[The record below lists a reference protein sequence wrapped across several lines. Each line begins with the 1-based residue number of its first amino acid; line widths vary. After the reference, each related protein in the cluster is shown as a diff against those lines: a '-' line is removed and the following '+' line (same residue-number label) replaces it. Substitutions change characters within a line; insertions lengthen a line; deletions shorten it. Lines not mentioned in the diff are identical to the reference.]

1 MIIRRLP
8 QPRASIGPKDTWH
21 GPRRS
26 GPGWSATER
35 IPTRAGLRAGS
46 GALQWNITRLRRHPR
61 HVRHADCCGPRQIRE
76 PRPKCAEAAGTA
88 VASTRN
94 AGYHRQGVGCRHHQR
109 HREPGPG
116 PRRAQAS
123 TRAGP
128 PVELQ
133 RAPPS
138 TSEMWTW
145 GLHGL
150 SVRRELRFRPRR
162 NSCLIPSR
170 HKTKSLWTRAK
181 RSGRAIF
188 ISLLYR
194 LYLAS
199 SFVGSAYVDWS
210 YVVIYSSIRLD
221 IWANGIKEGFQ
232 LLWHG
237 VMTWVLFFI
246 LHVSTCWN

>member
-1 MIIRRLP
+1 
-8 QPRASIGPKDTWH
+8 
-21 GPRRS
+21 
-26 GPGWSATER
+26 
-35 IPTRAGLRAGS
+35 
-46 GALQWNITRLRRHPR
+46 
-61 HVRHADCCGPRQIRE
+61 
-76 PRPKCAEAAGTA
+76 
-88 VASTRN
+88 
-94 AGYHRQGVGCRHHQR
+94 
-109 HREPGPG
+109 
-116 PRRAQAS
+116 
-123 TRAGP
+123 
-128 PVELQ
+128 
-133 RAPPS
+133 
-138 TSEMWTW
+138 MWTW

-170 HKTKSLWTRAK
+170 HKTKSLWTRVK

-194 LYLAS
+194 PYLAS
-199 SFVGSAYVDWS
+199 SFVGSACVDWS

-246 LHVSTCWN
+246 LQKKKKTVIELFGLWFSFMCKVLRHLIAFVEFIISSMSSMWSLIVHPVALLLFHCTTEEEVRW